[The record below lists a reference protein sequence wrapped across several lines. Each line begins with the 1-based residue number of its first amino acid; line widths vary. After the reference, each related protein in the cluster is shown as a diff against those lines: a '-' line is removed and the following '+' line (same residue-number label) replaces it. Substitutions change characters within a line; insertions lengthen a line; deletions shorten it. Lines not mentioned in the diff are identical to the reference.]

1 MFFWRPPWV
10 LPLRGPGPVR
20 GCSLHPAPVD
30 PAGLP
35 SAHAPSLSK
44 NSTSTRG
51 PLRSTSDPVGIPSH
65 KEHQTQ
71 ASSIMH
77 HIMSPRTPSD
87 PISKRH
93 HTQAGNTVPR
103 NAQCGSHRILTGSRR
118 RNSPNP
124 SERHNNALHR
134 ATADPVGPRQYH
146 APNPSEEHSSAQGS
160 VRIPSDPVR
169 IPTHSMHQTQAISIT
184 HDIASPRLPSDPASK

>member
-1 MFFWRPPWV
+1 M
-10 LPLRGPGPVR
+10 
-20 GCSLHPAPVD
+20 
-30 PAGLP
+30 P
-35 SAHAPSLSK
+35 SAHAPSLSE
-44 NSTSTRG
+44 NNTSTRG
-51 PLRSTSDPVGIPSH
+51 SLRSPSDPVGIPSH

-77 HIMSPRTPSD
+77 HITSPRTPSD
-87 PISKRH
+87 PINKRH

-103 NAQCGSHRILTGSRR
+103 NAGSRR

-169 IPTHSMHQTQAISIT
+169 IPAHSMHQTQAISIT